1 MKCDVCG
8 KEGETFVAASAY
20 GPISFAYCKEC
31 LLSGREPYNAVVM
44 YIAGAGRFPDNLSEE
59 YREDVYKQLKLHC
72 VSEEQFIKDV
82 DECIEKYWKDYY
94 EGKIQ

>member
-1 MKCDVCG
+1 MRCDVCG
-8 KEGETFVAASAY
+8 KDGETFVAASTY

-31 LLSGREPYNAVVM
+31 LLSGRESYNAVVM

-59 YREDVYKQLKLHC
+59 YRDDVYKQLKLHC
-72 VSEEQFIKDV
+72 VIEEQFIKDV